1 MLPEAEL
8 ADDRLESMLLRAL
21 VSAVASVLLIVPADS
36 ALLIVSDIRV
46 WGDAGGDHRCAASY
60 AVAVDETVLMG
71 GSGHG

>member
-1 MLPEAEL
+1 MLV
-8 ADDRLESMLLRAL
+8 RAPAR
-21 VSAVASVLLIVPADS
+21 AVASVLLIVPADS